1 MQAVVATSGHM
12 AMVCVPAPA
21 SFVSVQQQLAAMR
34 NRDPLKARKDAL
46 QAEMVSQLMRDDALG
61 ER

>member
-1 MQAVVATSGHM
+1 M

-21 SFVSVQQQLAAMR
+21 SFVGVQQQLAAMR